1 MNYQIGP
8 WQFISNRCVI
18 TSNNLEREL
27 DPLLVKLLLHFIG
40 NPQQIVSRQT
50 LIECVWQQSFVDDNA
65 INRAISELRKQ
76 LAHPIQ
82 KAPLLKTHYR
92 KGYSLTVIPER
103 ISQVNDADTSSQ
115 VLNEPPVLS
124 SKNEGAVEA
133 TSTQSFK
140 KSSLKKPI
148 FYSLLAVVCLCFFAW
163 LIWLSVSAPSKDK
176 VKQITANK
184 VASTWNIGSEVHPE
198 LSSDKQ
204 FLAYTNV
211 EPENDVMHA
220 FVKRLSDQRE
230 VEITYPGFQVS
241 ILSWQLNQHS
251 VLLQATNL
259 KLQKCEMVLVDL
271 SQFPVI
277 GEATS
282 IKECDLRY
290 TGYAQVDESG
300 EHIYYTEYK
309 NEHEGSGLYKFD
321 LELKKEFIVIPPPGV
336 MYGVI
341 MPRLSQSGDKIAYIL
356 SQKGK
361 PFSVFSY
368 NFETHE
374 TKRLFKA
381 KKSVISFAFDWLPN
395 GKGIIVFEGSEL
407 STIMF
412 DEKNIVK
419 HTLTVTPKIT
429 PYYITVHS
437 DNSLFYS
444 EKMTQAYSLIKATD
458 PFGDNPEYEALYKS
472 DKDEY
477 NIAEIINKEGTAHV
491 FVSERSGSSQL
502 WLSQNGLTKQLS
514 FFNYDDGSSAFVL
527 GGLRV
532 SPNKQRMIFMKNKG
546 FSLYDVNAQKF
557 YPLEEFNKH
566 KIVSYI
572 WSKNNDSIIY
582 VKRLG
587 SKNIL
592 AEFNLVTR
600 DTRVIEGIKANKL
613 ISDSKGNGYI
623 TNDNQLIRL
632 SDRQSW
638 ELPKNAKKSVAYGV
652 SKDYFYYSDSIS
664 RVARLNLHDQTIQD
678 IHVDFRPI
686 GFMVSENNE
695 ILFTGSK
702 YKDMQIV
709 QMSWDE

>member
-1 MNYQIGP
+1 
-8 WQFISNRCVI
+8 
-18 TSNNLEREL
+18 
-27 DPLLVKLLLHFIG
+27 
-40 NPQQIVSRQT
+40 
-50 LIECVWQQSFVDDNA
+50 
-65 INRAISELRKQ
+65 
-76 LAHPIQ
+76 
-82 KAPLLKTHYR
+82 
-92 KGYSLTVIPER
+92 
-103 ISQVNDADTSSQ
+103 
-115 VLNEPPVLS
+115 
-124 SKNEGAVEA
+124 
-133 TSTQSFK
+133 
-140 KSSLKKPI
+140 
-148 FYSLLAVVCLCFFAW
+148 
-163 LIWLSVSAPSKDK
+163 
-176 VKQITANK
+176 
-184 VASTWNIGSEVHPE
+184 
-198 LSSDKQ
+198 
-204 FLAYTNV
+204 
-211 EPENDVMHA
+211 
-220 FVKRLSDQRE
+220 
-230 VEITYPGFQVS
+230 
-241 ILSWQLNQHS
+241 
-251 VLLQATNL
+251 
-259 KLQKCEMVLVDL
+259 
-271 SQFPVI
+271 
-277 GEATS
+277 
-282 IKECDLRY
+282 
-290 TGYAQVDESG
+290 
-300 EHIYYTEYK
+300 
-309 NEHEGSGLYKFD
+309 
-321 LELKKEFIVIPPPGV
+321 
-336 MYGVI
+336 
-341 MPRLSQSGDKIAYIL
+341 
-356 SQKGK
+356 
-361 PFSVFSY
+361 
-368 NFETHE
+368 
-374 TKRLFKA
+374 
-381 KKSVISFAFDWLPN
+381 
-395 GKGIIVFEGSEL
+395 
-407 STIMF
+407 MF

-429 PYYITVHS
+429 PYYIAVHS

-514 FFNYDDGSSAFVL
+514 FFNYDDGSSTFVL
-527 GGLRV
+527 GGLRA

-546 FSLYDVNAQKF
+546 FLLYDVNAQKF
-557 YPLEEFNKH
+557 YPFEEFNKH

-664 RVARLNLHDQTIQD
+664 RVARLNLYDQTIQD

>member
-18 TSNNLEREL
+18 TSNHLEREL
-27 DPLLVKLLLHFIG
+27 DPLLVKLLLHFIDK
-40 NPQQIVSRQT
+40 PQQIVSRQE
-50 LIECVWQQSFVDDNA
+50 LIESVWQQSFVDDNA

-76 LAHPIQ
+76 LAHPIE

-103 ISQVNDADTSSQ
+103 LTQANVSKEPANILPDSPGISA
-115 VLNEPPVLS
+115 
-124 SKNEGAVEA
+124 KNEEIA
-133 TSTQSFK
+133 TATTSQPVQRTNSK
-140 KSSLKKPI
+140 KFLI
-148 FYSLLAVVCLCFFAW
+148 YSLFAIICLCFLVWFG
-163 LIWLSVSAPSKDK
+163 LFFINAPSSEKI
-176 VKQITANK
+176 KQITVNK

-198 LSSDKQ
+198 MSSDKQ
-204 FLAYTNV
+204 YLAYTNV

-259 KLQKCEMVLVDL
+259 KQQKCEMVLVDL

-277 GEATS
+277 GEATL
-282 IKECDLRY
+282 IKKCDLRY

-309 NEHEGSGLYKFD
+309 NEHEGSGLYKYD

-341 MPRLSQSGDKIAYIL
+341 MPRLSHSGSKIAYVL

-381 KKSVISFAFDWLPN
+381 KKSIISFAFDWLADD
-395 GKGIIVFEGSEL
+395 KGVIVFEDSEL
-407 STIMF
+407 STIVF
-412 DEKNIVK
+412 DENNIIK
-419 HTLTVTPKIT
+419 RTLTVTPAIS
-429 PYYITVHS
+429 PYYIAVQS
-437 DNSLFYS
+437 ANSLFYS
-444 EKMTQAYSLIKATD
+444 ANKTQAFSLIKATNLFSD
-458 PFGDNPEYEALYKS
+458 TPEYEALYKS
-472 DKDEY
+472 DEDDY
-477 NIAEIINKEGTAHV
+477 IIAEVINEKGPAHI

-514 FFNYDDGSSAFVL
+514 NFTYEGKSTFAI

-532 SPNKQRMIFMKNKG
+532 SSKQDRVLLRVNSDIAFFDVMSNKLYTIAEFKG
-546 FSLYDVNAQKF
+546 R
-557 YPLEEFNKH
+557 
-566 KIVSYI
+566 KILNYV
-572 WSKNNDSIIY
+572 WSKDNESIIY
-582 VKRLG
+582 LERSG
-587 SKNIL
+587 SENL
-592 AEFNLVTR
+592 FAQFNLLTR
-600 DTRVIEGIKANKL
+600 DTTILEDIKANKL
-613 ISDSKGNGYI
+613 ISGADGTNYAI
-623 TNDNQLIRL
+623 TNNQLIKL
-632 SDRQSW
+632 SNKQSW
-638 ELPKNAKKSVAYGV
+638 ELPKDARQAQVFAINGNYL
-652 SKDYFYYSDSIS
+652 YYSDAIS
-664 RVARLNLHDQTIQD
+664 RVARLNLEDKTVKD
-678 IHVDFRPI
+678 VHVDFKPI
-686 GFMVSENNE
+686 AFFISNNNQ
-695 ILFTGSK
+695 ILFTESK
-702 YKDMQIV
+702 YKDMQII
-709 QMSWDE
+709 QISWND

>member
-18 TSNNLEREL
+18 TSNNMEREL
-27 DPLLVKLLLHFIG
+27 DPLLVKLLLYFIDK
-40 NPQQIVSRQT
+40 PQQIVSRQA
-50 LIECVWQQSFVDDNA
+50 LIESVWQQSFVDDNA

-76 LAHPIQ
+76 LAHPIE

-103 ISQVNDADTSSQ
+103 LTQASVFE
-115 VLNEPPVLS
+115 EPANFLPDSPDVFA
-124 SKNEGAVEA
+124 KNEEVVTA
-133 TSTQSFK
+133 TTSQPVQRTNSK
-140 KSSLKKPI
+140 KFLI
-148 FYSLLAVVCLCFFAW
+148 YSLVVIIFICFLVW
-163 LIWLSVSAPSKDK
+163 LGLFFINAPSSEKI
-176 VKQITANK
+176 KQITVNK

-198 LSSDKQ
+198 VSSDKQ
-204 FLAYTNV
+204 FLAYTNI

-230 VEITYPGFQVS
+230 IEITYPGFQVS

-259 KLQKCEMVLVDL
+259 KQQKCEMVLVDL

-282 IKECDLRY
+282 IKKCDLRY

-341 MPRLSQSGDKIAYIL
+341 MPRLSHSGNKIAYIL

-381 KKSVISFAFDWLPN
+381 EKSTISFAFDWLADD
-395 GKGIIVFEGSEL
+395 KGVIVFEGSEL

-419 HTLTVTPKIT
+419 HTLTVTPKIN
-429 PYYITVHS
+429 PYYIAVHS
-437 DNSLFYS
+437 ANSLFYS
-444 EKMTQAYSLIKATD
+444 ENKTQSYSLIKATD
-458 PFGDNPEYEALYKS
+458 PFGDTPKYETLYKS
-472 DKDEY
+472 DKDDY
-477 NIAEIINKEGTAHV
+477 NIIEIVNKEEPAHV

-502 WLSQNGLTKQLS
+502 WLSQNGFTKQLS
-514 FFNYDDGSSAFVL
+514 FFNYDDAPSIFAL
-527 GGLRV
+527 GMLRA
-532 SPNKQRMIFMKNKG
+532 SPNKQRIMFIKNKSY
-546 FSLYDVNAQKF
+546 SLYDVNAQKF

-566 KIVSYI
+566 KIISYI
-572 WSKNNDSIIY
+572 WSKNNESIIY
-582 VKRLG
+582 IKRLG

-592 AEFNLVTR
+592 AEFNLLTR

-613 ISDSKGNGYI
+613 ISDRKGNGYV

-638 ELPKNAKKSVAYGV
+638 ELPKNAKKSVVYGI
-652 SKDYFYYSDSIS
+652 SKNYFYYSDSIS
-664 RVARLNLHDQTIQD
+664 RIARLNLQDQTIQD
-678 IHVDFRPI
+678 THVDFRPI
-686 GFMVSENNE
+686 GFEVNESNE

-709 QMSWDE
+709 QISWGE

>member
-18 TSNNLEREL
+18 TSNNMEREL
-27 DPLLVKLLLHFIG
+27 DPLLVKLLLYFIDK
-40 NPQQIVSRQT
+40 PQQIVSRQA
-50 LIECVWQQSFVDDNA
+50 LIESVWQQSFVDDNA

-76 LAHPIQ
+76 LAHPIE

-103 ISQVNDADTSSQ
+103 LTQANASEKPANLLPDSPDISAKNEEVVTATISQ
-115 VLNEPPVLS
+115 PVQRTN
-124 SKNEGAVEA
+124 SKK
-133 TSTQSFK
+133 F
-140 KSSLKKPI
+140 LI
-148 FYSLLAVVCLCFFAW
+148 YSLVVIIFICFLVW
-163 LIWLSVSAPSKDK
+163 LGLFFINAPSTEKI
-176 VKQITANK
+176 KQITVNK

-198 LSSDKQ
+198 VSSDKQ
-204 FLAYTNV
+204 FLAYTNI

-241 ILSWQLNQHS
+241 VLSWQLNQQS

-259 KLQKCEMVLVDL
+259 KQQKCEMVLVDL

-282 IKECDLRY
+282 IKKCDLRY

-341 MPRLSQSGDKIAYIL
+341 MPRLSHSGNKIAYIL

-381 KKSVISFAFDWLPN
+381 EKSTISFAFDWLADD
-395 GKGIIVFEGSEL
+395 KGVIVFEGSEL

-429 PYYITVHS
+429 PYYIAVHS
-437 DNSLFYS
+437 ANSLFYS
-444 EKMTQAYSLIKATD
+444 ENKTQSYSLIKATD
-458 PFGDNPEYEALYKS
+458 PFGDTPKYETLYKS
-472 DKDEY
+472 DKDDY
-477 NIAEIINKEGTAHV
+477 NIIEIVNKEGPAHV

-502 WLSQNGLTKQLS
+502 WLSQNGFTKQLS
-514 FFNYDDGSSAFVL
+514 FFNYDDAPSIFAL
-527 GGLRV
+527 GMLRA
-532 SPNKQRMIFMKNKG
+532 SPNKQRIMFIKNKSY
-546 FSLYDVNAQKF
+546 SLYDVNAQKF

-566 KIVSYI
+566 KIISYI
-572 WSKNNDSIIY
+572 WSKNNESIIY
-582 VKRLG
+582 IKRLG

-592 AEFNLVTR
+592 AEFNLLTR

-613 ISDSKGNGYI
+613 ISDSKGNGYV

-638 ELPKNAKKSVAYGV
+638 ELPKNAKKSVAYGI
-652 SKDYFYYSDSIS
+652 SKNYFYYSDSIS
-664 RVARLNLHDQTIQD
+664 RIARLNLQDQTIQD
-678 IHVDFRPI
+678 THVDFRPI
-686 GFMVSENNE
+686 GFEVNESNE

-709 QMSWDE
+709 QISWGE

>member
-18 TSNNLEREL
+18 TSNHLEREL
-27 DPLLVKLLLHFIG
+27 DPLLVKLLLHFIDK
-40 NPQQIVSRQT
+40 PQQIVSRQE
-50 LIECVWQQSFVDDNA
+50 LIESVWQQSFVDDNA

-76 LAHPIQ
+76 LAHPIE

-103 ISQVNDADTSSQ
+103 LTQANVSKEPANILPDSPGISA
-115 VLNEPPVLS
+115 
-124 SKNEGAVEA
+124 KNEEIA
-133 TSTQSFK
+133 TATTSQPVQRTNSK
-140 KSSLKKPI
+140 KFLI
-148 FYSLLAVVCLCFFAW
+148 YSLFAIICLCFLVWFG
-163 LIWLSVSAPSKDK
+163 LFFINTPSSEKI
-176 VKQITANK
+176 KQITVNK

-198 LSSDKQ
+198 MSSDKQ
-204 FLAYTNV
+204 YLAYTNV

-259 KLQKCEMVLVDL
+259 KQQKCEMVLVDL

-277 GEATS
+277 GEATL
-282 IKECDLRY
+282 IKKCDLRY

-309 NEHEGSGLYKFD
+309 NEHEGSGLYKYD

-341 MPRLSQSGDKIAYIL
+341 MPRLSHSGSKIAYVL

-381 KKSVISFAFDWLPN
+381 KKSIISFAFDWLADD
-395 GKGIIVFEGSEL
+395 KGVIVFEDSDL
-407 STIMF
+407 STIVF
-412 DEKNIVK
+412 DENNIIK
-419 HTLTVTPKIT
+419 RTLTVTPAIS
-429 PYYITVHS
+429 PYYIAVQS
-437 DNSLFYS
+437 ANSLFYS
-444 EKMTQAYSLIKATD
+444 ANKTQTFSLIKATNLFSD
-458 PFGDNPEYEALYKS
+458 VPEYEALYKS
-472 DKDEY
+472 DEDDY
-477 NIAEIINKEGTAHV
+477 IIVEVINEKGPAHI

-514 FFNYDDGSSAFVL
+514 NFTYEGKSTFAI

-532 SPNKQRMIFMKNKG
+532 SSKQDRVLLRVNSDIAFFDVMSNK
-546 FSLYDVNAQKF
+546 LYTIA
-557 YPLEEFNKH
+557 EFEGR
-566 KIVSYI
+566 KILSYV
-572 WSKNNDSIIY
+572 WSKDNESIIY
-582 VKRLG
+582 LERSG
-587 SKNIL
+587 SENL
-592 AEFNLVTR
+592 FAQFNLLTR
-600 DTRVIEGIKANKL
+600 DTTILEDVKANKL
-613 ISDSKGNGYI
+613 ISGADGTNYAI
-623 TNDNQLIRL
+623 TNNQLIKL
-632 SDRQSW
+632 SNKQSW
-638 ELPKNAKKSVAYGV
+638 ELPKDARQAQLFAINGNYL
-652 SKDYFYYSDSIS
+652 YYSDAIS
-664 RVARLNLHDQTIQD
+664 RVARLNLEDKTVKD
-678 IHVDFRPI
+678 VHVDFKPI
-686 GFMVSENNE
+686 AFFISNNNQ
-695 ILFTGSK
+695 ILFTESK
-702 YKDMQIV
+702 YKDMQII
-709 QMSWDE
+709 QISWND

>member
-1 MNYQIGP
+1 M
-8 WQFISNRCVI
+8 I

-27 DPLLVKLLLHFIG
+27 DPLLVKLLLHFIS

-527 GGLRV
+527 GGLRA

-557 YPLEEFNKH
+557 YPFEEFNKH

-613 ISDSKGNGYI
+613 ISDSKGNGYV